1 MHIAWPM
8 MGIKNLTALR
18 NSAEQRVVAPGPFL
32 LIVIPD
38 GRPLG
43 VTPAGD
49 HRAIE
54 VQGDPCQ
61 PLMFKTLQDEGAI
74 QLLKVGDAARISPT
88 EHPTHRADM
97 RQPAQPQGSSD
108 QRVLS
113 VAINIAQSPIAQH
126 QVKDHQQG
134 DAVKPYDGAL
144 LPMGEASLQLSRDI
158 HVIEKGM

>member
-1 MHIAWPM
+1 
-8 MGIKNLTALR
+8 
-18 NSAEQRVVAPGPFL
+18 
-32 LIVIPD
+32 
-38 GRPLG
+38 
-43 VTPAGD
+43 
-49 HRAIE
+49 
-54 VQGDPCQ
+54 
-61 PLMFKTLQDEGAI
+61 
-74 QLLKVGDAARISPT
+74 
-88 EHPTHRADM
+88 M